1 MSPSAITQRLM
12 AMAVCLLITLPAMAD
27 IHPTAEDQQTSRE
40 VAQAIRYG
48 HYEDVTFNAQWA
60 KRANQRWLDI
70 VDPQHLYLLASDV
83 QEFSPLESRY
93 PSAIESGQLDLPY
106 AFYNR
111 FQQRIEKRLE
121 TLVAW
126 LTADPKFDYTAQDRL
141 TLENDKSP
149 WAKSPD
155 ILDEL
160 WRKRLKNAALTIHL
174 TEPKLDDKQIA
185 ERLTKRYK
193 EQLNRLRQ
201 TNHEDVLNVFLAAAT
216 SAIDPHTEYMS
227 PSRSESFDIQM
238 KLSLDGIG
246 ALLQAEDEYV
256 RVSSLVPGGP
266 AEKGGQLHPADRII
280 AVGNDDGSEMTS
292 VVGMRLDDVV
302 NRIRGPKGSTV
313 RLQIIPARA
322 MDATQTRIVTIRRDK
337 VNLEDQAAHSQVI
350 DVMRDG
356 KPQKIGVITVP
367 AFYVDF
373 NAWQAGEKNYR
384 STTRDVRALIEEL
397 KKKNI
402 QGIVL
407 DLRNNGGGALQ
418 EANSMIGL
426 FIDRGPTVQVRDAR
440 GRISLYGDDE
450 RGMVYDGPLA
460 VLQDRMSASA
470 SEIFSGAIQDY
481 GRGLIIGGQ
490 SFGKGT
496 VQTITDMTRG
506 ELRMTRA
513 KFYRISGE
521 STQERGVTPD
531 VRFPNLLDDHDIG
544 ESALPNALPWDVVR
558 PVHYRRQ
565 GMPGRYLDALR
576 QLHDNRVPHN
586 ANFLY
591 LQREAALLKQLREQ
605 NTSVSLNLVQRRQE
619 MEAQKSEQLTLEND
633 RRRAL
638 GMPMLDKLDDAN
650 EELSSMDDRHDTPID
665 QAQLHETAEILL
677 DYAHLLSTPA
687 Q

>member
-1 MSPSAITQRLM
+1 MSPSAISQRLM
-12 AMAVCLLITLPAMAD
+12 AMAVCLLITLPAVAD
-27 IHPTAEDQQTSRE
+27 IHPLAEDQQTSRE

-48 HYEDVTFNAQWA
+48 HYEDVTFDAQWA
-60 KRANQRWLDI
+60 KRAYQRWLDI

-83 QEFSPLESRY
+83 QEFSSLESRY
-93 PSAIESGQLDLPY
+93 PAAIESGQLDF
-106 AFYNR
+106 AFTFYNR
-111 FQQRIEKRLE
+111 FQQRMEHRLE
-121 TLVAW
+121 TLIGW
-126 LTADPKFDYTAQDRL
+126 LTSNPKFDYTPQERMS
-141 TLENDKSP
+141 LENDKAP
-149 WAKSPD
+149 WASKPEV
-155 ILDEL
+155 LDEM

-185 ERLTKRYK
+185 ERLIKRYK

-201 TNHEDVLNVFLAAAT
+201 TNHEDVLNVFLTAGT

-256 RVSSLVPGGP
+256 KVSSLVPGGP
-266 AEKGGQLHPADRII
+266 AEKGGQLHPADKII
-280 AVGNDDGSEMTS
+280 AVGNDDGGEMTS

-302 NRIRGPKGSTV
+302 NRIRGPKGSVV

-322 MDATQTRIVTIRRDK
+322 MDTTQTRIVTIRRDK
-337 VNLEDQAAHSQVI
+337 VNLEDQAAHSKVI
-350 DVMRDG
+350 DVTRDG
-356 KPQKIGVITVP
+356 KTQKIGIITVP

-373 NAWQAGEKNYR
+373 NAWQAGEKDYR
-384 STTRDVRALIEEL
+384 STTRDVRALLEEL
-397 KKKNI
+397 KRKRV
-402 QGIVL
+402 QGVVL

-418 EANSMIGL
+418 EANSMVGL

-440 GRISLYGDDE
+440 GRVSLYGDDE
-450 RGMVYDGPLA
+450 RGMVYEGPLA
-460 VLQDRMSASA
+460 VLVDRMSASA
-470 SEIFSGAIQDY
+470 SEIFAGAIQDY

-490 SFGKGT
+490 TFGKGT

-531 VRFPNLLDDHDIG
+531 IMFPNLLDNHDIG

-565 GMPGRYLDALR
+565 GMPSRYLDELR
-576 QLHDNRVPHN
+576 RLHDARVPN
-586 ANFLY
+586 NPNFLY

-605 NTSVSLNLVQRRQE
+605 NTSVSLNLMQRRQE
-619 MEAQKSEQLTLEND
+619 MDSQKAEQLALEND

-638 GMPMLDKLDDAN
+638 GMPELEKLDDEN
-650 EELSSMDDRHDTPID
+650 DTLPGMDDRHDTPID
-665 QAQLHETAEILL
+665 QAQLHEAAEIIL
-677 DYAHLLSTPA
+677 DYARLLSTPA